1 MSQYFKNIWSAIST
15 VSIGMKVTFKHLF
28 VPAVTIQYPDVKLEL
43 PERERNRLYVNM
55 DDCIG
60 CDQCSR
66 ACPVSCIEIE
76 TVKSLPE
83 EDLGKTSNGKKKALW
98 VTKFD
103 IDIAKCCFC
112 QLCVFPCPTECIYMT
127 DVYEFS
133 EFKRD
138 NLIYDYAT
146 LSPEERVQK
155 KLNYEKFEAQK
166 AAEKAA
172 AAAAAKAKAQES
184 KPATPEAKP
193 ENKEPNAEKKE
204 GKVET
209 KGPKTEEKKL
219 DQENKTDK
227 TESKPADNESKT
239 DNQEDK
245 TD

>member
-155 KLNYEKFEAQK
+155 KLNYEKFEAHK

-172 AAAAAKAKAQES
+172 AAAAAAKA
-184 KPATPEAKP
+184 
-193 ENKEPNAEKKE
+193 NAENKE
-204 GKVET
+204 GKVEA
-209 KGPKTEEKKL
+209 KEPKTEEKKI